1 MKKEKDK
8 LTISVDKEIKD
19 KYKEFCE
26 KNGLKIGKQIEIFM
40 ENELKKELEEIKKR
54 GKKK

>member
-8 LTISVDKEIKD
+8 LTISVDKAIKD

-26 KNGLKIGKQIEIFM
+26 ENGLKIGKQLEIFM
-40 ENELKKELEEIKKR
+40 GNELKKVVRK
-54 GKKK
+54 

>member
-26 KNGLKIGKQIEIFM
+26 KNGLKIGKQLEIFM
-40 ENELKKELEEIKKR
+40 ESELKER
-54 GKKK
+54 VKKK